1 MIVVGAPYDDDDGM
15 NSGSVG
21 LFSSSS
27 PYSQLAK
34 LTASDAAYLDEFGTA
49 VAVTASL
56 VVVGAPRD
64 DDGGSNSG
72 SVYLFS
78 SSSPYSQLAKI
89 TASDAAGGD
98 DFGSVVAVS
107 DSLIVVGAPGGSG
120 SVYLFLSSSPYS
132 QLAKLTA
139 SDAAAQDSFG
149 TAVAVTASLVVVG
162 APRDDDG
169 GSNSG
174 SVYLFSSSSPY
185 SQLAKITASDAAE
198 WALFGIAV
206 AVSDS
211 LIVVGAS
218 RGSGS
223 VYLFSSSTHTQLSK
237 ITASDA
243 ADGGFGF
250 AIAVSASRIY
260 VATQDGDEVYI
271 FSASDPYD
279 EVDKLSTLLKGNEER
294 GDDGLG
300 PHLGAGGS
308 IGVSASGDRIFTSH
322 GSDSYNYYE
331 DAATVVLDVAPL
343 PPPSSPPSAP
353 YYAKVLE
360 DPHMTDGRGGRF
372 DFRGKDLVVYNLLT
386 TQNTTV
392 NALFKHTDFR
402 TDHRL
407 IHDSF
412 MTAAYVATKASDGR
426 VL

>member
-1 MIVVGAPYDDDDGM
+1 MLALVGIALVTSLRDRQQAEDNLLLAFQLPAPIKEKIPAPRRRSLRGVAHEFIKVSDWEKGDRAGKVAISASMIVVGAPYDDDDGM
-15 NSGSVG
+15 NSESVG

-64 DDGGSNSG
+64 DDGASN
-72 SVYLFS
+72 
-78 SSSPYSQLAKI
+78 
-89 TASDAAGGD
+89 
-98 DFGSVVAVS
+98 VAP
-107 DSLIVVGAPGGSG
+107 VGH
-120 SVYLFLSSSPYS
+120 
-132 QLAKLTA
+132 
-139 SDAAAQDSFG
+139 
-149 TAVAVTASLVVVG
+149 
-162 APRDDDG
+162 
-169 GSNSG
+169 NSG

-360 DPHMTDGRGGRF
+360 DPHMTDGRGSLF

>member
-1 MIVVGAPYDDDDGM
+1 MLALVGIALVTSLRDRQQAEDYLLLAFQLPAPIKEKIPAPRRRSLRGVAHEFIKVSDWEKGDRAGKVAISASMIVVGAPYDDDDGM
-15 NSGSVG
+15 NSESVG

-64 DDGGSNSG
+64 DDGASN
-72 SVYLFS
+72 
-78 SSSPYSQLAKI
+78 
-89 TASDAAGGD
+89 
-98 DFGSVVAVS
+98 VAP
-107 DSLIVVGAPGGSG
+107 VGH
-120 SVYLFLSSSPYS
+120 
-132 QLAKLTA
+132 
-139 SDAAAQDSFG
+139 
-149 TAVAVTASLVVVG
+149 
-162 APRDDDG
+162 
-169 GSNSG
+169 NSG

-360 DPHMTDGRGGRF
+360 DPHMTDGRGSLF